1 MLVARSGEVKAAYET
16 SKVLGRGSFGI
27 IYHGEE
33 LHSKKRV
40 AMKAVP
46 CRRKNAVQ
54 EAETEAKLLM
64 SWQHPHVLRCHEYFY
79 EGPEG
84 DANRKLWLVLD
95 LMDGGDLNRL
105 YEQRRQALQG
115 PWEAS
120 FVRFVIS
127 SIGSAL
133 DFVHSKGVL
142 HRDVKC
148 ANVLLSNDFERI
160 CLADFGLACPMDA
173 LEDAPQ
179 AALGTPSY
187 LPPEIICGR
196 PHSPAAD
203 AWCLGVVSFKLAA
216 LRKPFEARDDLTLTM
231 KIVKD
236 APNELPKDT
245 PADVACAVLGLLNKD
260 QQKRLRPAEAYEMTH
275 MSSIARLSRLAQ
287 MVKARTHG
295 LHRHPTEG
303 WRFARL

>member
-1 MLVARSGEVKAAYET
+1 MLVSGGCQTYDVSA
-16 SKVLGRGSFGI
+16 VLGRGSFGT
-27 IYHGEE
+27 IYLGEE
-33 LHSKKRV
+33 LPSRRRV
-40 AMKAVP
+40 AMKAVH
-46 CRRKNAVQ
+46 CRRKNAVR
-54 EAETEAKLLM
+54 EAEAEAELLM
-64 SWQHPHVLRCHEYFY
+64 AWHHPHVVRCHEYFY

-84 DANRKLWLVLD
+84 DADRKLWLVLD

-105 YEQRRQALQG
+105 YEQRRRALQG

-127 SIGSAL
+127 SIGNAL
-133 DFVHSKGVL
+133 DFVHGKGVL

-148 ANVLLSNDFERI
+148 ANVLLSGNFERI
-160 CLADFGLACPMDA
+160 CLADFGLACPINA
-173 LEDAPQ
+173 VEDAPQ

-203 AWCLGVVSFKLAA
+203 AWCLGVVAFKLAA

-231 KIVKD
+231 KI
-236 APNELPKDT
+236 DT
-245 PADVACAVLGLLNKD
+245 PADVACAVLGLLHKD
-260 QQKRLRPAEAYEMTH
+260 QSKRLRPADAYEMTH
-275 MSSIARLSRLAQ
+275 ASSLARLSRLAQ

-295 LHRHPTEG
+295 LHRHPSEG